1 MKRKSKLFF
10 ITCFTLTFCLI
21 FTTFVHAANFATAIG
36 STVNNINTTNHI
48 NDAADAYD
56 SCGYTG
62 TRRLLDPSYLTLLSN
77 LAAEVQ
83 FFATHGNVDNV
94 TFNKS
99 GIRVGTEATYGEL
112 EYIGTNNISTWA
124 NNTILVTYAG
134 CYTAGDTNLDTN
146 SITYVTAV
154 KGAEATLGFKDEIFP
169 SSLENWADRYNTK
182 LANGYGVLDAA
193 DYASSFIYVYD
204 SVKDYHVVHHGD
216 ANVKIG
222 NYHTSTAS
230 LNTANSLEEL
240 SRNITLSKGEKNL
253 VATDN
258 NIVSLLKSKDNSF
271 NENNYEIVRRT
282 GGSTNVNTGNT
293 AEIEYID
300 VKLKIGDFITN
311 AGYTIKVDNEKITKV
326 FDNNIDKEAQEIA
339 LKNKNEFLI
348 KDNISISKLE
358 ELEKKAVKEVN
369 NTSKN
374 ENIIVENKVSDTR
387 YFYDIET
394 GKKYV
399 YMSVRTENH
408 KDGSVGYAYD
418 TVKYEL

>member
-10 ITCFTLTFCLI
+10 ITCFALTFCLI
-21 FTTFVHAANFATAIG
+21 FTTFVHASNFATAIG

-56 SCGYTG
+56 SCGYTN

-83 FFATHGNVDNV
+83 FFATHGNIDNI

-112 EYIGTNNISTWA
+112 EYIGTNNVSTWA
-124 NNTILVTYAG
+124 NNTILTTYAG

-154 KGAEATLGFKDEIFP
+154 KGVEATLGFKDEIYP

-182 LANGYGVLDAA
+182 LASGYGVLDAA

-230 LNTANSLEEL
+230 LNTANSLEDL
-240 SRNITLSKGEKNL
+240 SRTTILSNSEKNL
-253 VATDN
+253 VATDS
-258 NIVSLLKSKDNSF
+258 NIKSLLKSKDNNF
-271 NENNYEIVRRT
+271 NENNYELTRRT
-282 GGSTNVNTGNT
+282 GGSTDIETGKT
-293 AEIEYID
+293 VETEYID

-311 AGYTIKVDNEKITKV
+311 AGYTIKTKNGKIEKV
-326 FDNNIDKEAQEIA
+326 YDNNIDKEAQELA
-339 LKNKNEFLI
+339 LNNVNEFLI
-348 KDNISISKLE
+348 KNNVSQSKIS
-358 ELEKKAVKEVN
+358 ELETKAVNEVASTYST
-369 NTSKN
+369 NT
-374 ENIIVENKVSDTR
+374 IVDNHVSDTR

-399 YMSVRTENH
+399 LMSVRSENH